1 MRIFAKTPNFGFMA
15 HRRAAAVLSM
25 ALIVI
30 SLASVGF
37 RGLNYGMEFTGG
49 LLLDVRGEQ
58 TGDVAAVRNVLSSI
72 GLASAQVQSLGRGGE
87 FSIRLPP
94 QSETLDSDA
103 LEEQILTALRASDS
117 TTTLLRVEFVGP
129 QVGKDLAEQGSLAML
144 IALLMI
150 FSYVMF
156 RFRWK
161 LALGAIVALIHDV
174 IITVGFFSVFWISF
188 DLAVLGSVL
197 AVIGYSLNDTIVV
210 FDRVRE
216 NFRLLRRGTA
226 EAIVDASINQTLART
241 LVTGMTTLMVLV
253 ALLLLGGETL
263 KGFSI
268 ALIVGIVIGTYSSIY
283 VASATALAVKIIPTD
298 LVPPQREQEH
308 AQDSLP

>member
-1 MRIFAKTPNFGFMA
+1 MRIFSRVPNFAFMA
-15 HRRAAAVLSM
+15 HRRAAAVVSCV
-25 ALIVI
+25 LI
-30 SLASVGF
+30 LASLVSISV
-37 RGLNYGMEFTGG
+37 RGLNFGMEFTGG
-49 LLLDVRGEQ
+49 LLVEVRGEQ
-58 TGDVAAVRNVLSSI
+58 AVD
-72 GLASAQVQSLGRGGE
+72 LAEVRSVVDSLGIINGQVQSLGRGGE

-94 QSETLDSDA
+94 QSGSENANA
-103 LEEQILTALRASDS
+103 LEEQMLAALRSRDPS
-117 TTTLLRVEFVGP
+117 TTVLQAEFVGP
-129 QVGKDLAEQGSLAML
+129 QVGRDLAEQGSLAML

-150 FSYVMF
+150 FTYVMF

-174 IITVGFFSVFWISF
+174 IITVGFFSVLGISF

-226 EAIVDASINQTLART
+226 EAIVDTSINQTLART

-283 VASATALAVKIIPTD
+283 VASVTALAVNVIPTD
-298 LVPPQREQEH
+298 LIPPKREQ
-308 AQDSLP
+308 AQDALP